1 MAVGETN
8 PGSTMDMAASDHG
21 HALVH
26 SGSDDLP
33 LGSVVTASGR
43 VSAAEVFTEPDLSG
57 LPFTPVQLS
66 RLDEALTLASRD
78 SGLRFSV
85 FLGDLGGK
93 ATDTAQRLHGQMEGS
108 DESVRVAVSPEQRV
122 VEVVTG
128 PEARVRLP
136 DRGGP
141 PGLEALGGQRDGQ
154 RRADQVVIVDDQ
166 DARGP
171 LRARGLLGHDARSV
185 GTGLVRRSLTSDQR
199 ARPARGAVSGWRLR
213 WGRRRRVPSSAA
225 A

>member
-1 MAVGETN
+1 MDTGE
-8 PGSTMDMAASDHG
+8 GEHG
-21 HALVH
+21 TALVQ

-43 VSAAEVFTEPDLSG
+43 ISAAEVFTEPDLSG

-85 FLGDLGGK
+85 FLGELGGK
-93 ATDTAQRLHGQMEGS
+93 PTDTAQRLHGQMEGS
-108 DESVRVAVSPEQRV
+108 DESVLVAVSPEQRV

-136 DRGGP
+136 DRGAKLAVMSMVASFKEGD
-141 PGLEALGGQRDGQ
+141 LLGGLLSGLRML
-154 RRADQVVIVDDQ
+154 ADQ
-166 DARGP
+166 AG
-171 LRARGLLGHDARSV
+171 S
-185 GTGLVRRSLTSDQR
+185 
-199 ARPARGAVSGWRLR
+199 
-213 WGRRRRVPSSAA
+213 RRR
-225 A
+225 